1 MDSRG
6 TDAAAARRLT
16 KASGVLDRTFVAS
29 LAVKVKGVDQP
40 DRRDSTRTR
49 VDSGGK
55 AGHRVCAEIVREER
69 EFELIILEG

>member
-1 MDSRG
+1 M
-6 TDAAAARRLT
+6 AL
-16 KASGVLDRTFVAS
+16 LW
-29 LAVKVKGVDQP
+29 AVKVKGVNQP

-69 EFELIILEG
+69 EFELIILEGQHQISSMVLPVGAIPAAD